1 MRQGY
6 DRFFWVSPEKTFW
19 QGLYYGWTENCPDLH
34 SRMSGRHFES
44 TPGQMRSTP
53 GQRGLMTQS
62 FFCVSLVSCRPESV
76 RKYCSEDSFRLPP
89 PWFFL
94 ASTQVSPVPFL
105 FSSAA
110 RPASDSPPPVPHYSH
125 TPSSSWS
132 AASLPSWDLN
142 SAHLPPLPSPEP
154 LAALAC
160 SGTPALVGS

>member
-1 MRQGY
+1 MYVQQIGHNKGHY
-6 DRFFWVSPEKTFW
+6 YASP
-19 QGLYYGWTENCPDLH
+19 ENCPGFDL
-34 SRMSGRHFES
+34 RMSGCHFKS
-44 TPGQMRSTP
+44 IPGHVQSTP

-76 RKYCSEDSFRLPP
+76 RKSRSEDSFRLPP

-132 AASLPSWDLN
+132 TASLPSWDSN

-160 SGTPALVGS
+160 SGTLALVGS